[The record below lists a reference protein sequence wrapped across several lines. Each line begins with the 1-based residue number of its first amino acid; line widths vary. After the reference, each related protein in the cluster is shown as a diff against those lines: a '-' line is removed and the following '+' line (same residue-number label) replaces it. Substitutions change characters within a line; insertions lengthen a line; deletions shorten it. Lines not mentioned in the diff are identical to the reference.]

1 MFQTGKNKWRS
12 LENTA
17 KIFPA
22 TSSAKDERVFRFACE
37 LTEPVHPEKL
47 QRALEQTLV
56 YFPSFLCVM
65 RKGFFWN
72 YMEDMPVRARVKE
85 EDRPP
90 CSQMYVHDQKNL
102 LFEVTYYKN
111 RINFETYHALTD
123 GTGALQFLRTLVY
136 AYLRERYPGKISGNV
151 REKLQMDA
159 TEDEK
164 VEDSF
169 LKYYR
174 KERPGEEIPKYK
186 AHQLSYRKLE
196 HGDFRLT
203 EGRADTGEILQ
214 AAKKHGTTVTA
225 FLTAVYLMA
234 AAEDMS
240 PRQKKRPVALMVPVN
255 LRNFFPSRTMRN
267 FFGWIDIGYTFDGS
281 ETLDEVI
288 AFVAEFF
295 KREITPEKM
304 EERMGRLMDFERNP
318 LVRILPLELKTPAM
332 QIGAAASTGEVTAV
346 FSNIGQI
353 KMPEECVSYI
363 RRFTFF
369 TTTPKIELCL
379 CSWQEEMTFGFTS
392 AYANERL
399 EKNFFALLEREG
411 IQVTL
416 LDEKERY
423 PDTRREKTLI
433 HRGFQWFTF
442 LCVAVIALAQV
453 INWVVYPQGWW
464 GKYVLAGAGCAW
476 ILAFIGLAKRR
487 DLLKNAVWQ
496 MIVVSLLLT
505 FWDFLTGWKGW
516 SVNWGIPLAVT
527 AVLLLMAGITAV
539 LKLPPERYMIYFLMV
554 CTVGLVLFGLAFFG
568 VLTVRFPSALCGI
581 LSFLVLAA
589 FLIFRR
595 QTVVEELKKKFHF

>member
-37 LTEPVHPEKL
+37 LTEPVHPEEL
-47 QRALEQTLV
+47 QRALERTLA

-136 AYLRERYPGKISGNV
+136 EYLRERYPGKIFGNTG
-151 REKLQMDA
+151 EKLQMDA

-318 LVRILPLELKTPAM
+318 LIRILPLELKTPAM

-353 KMPEECVSYI
+353 QMPEECVSYI

-416 LDEKERY
+416 LDEQERY
-423 PDTRREKTLI
+423 PDTRREKTLM

-516 SVNWGIPLAVT
+516 SVNWGIPLTVT

-539 LKLPPERYMIYFLMV
+539 LKLSPERYMIYFLMV
-554 CTVGLVLFGLAFFG
+554 CTVGLVWFGLAFFG

-589 FLIFRR
+589 FLIFQR
-595 QTVVEELKKKFHF
+595 QTMADELKKKFHF

>member
-1 MFQTGKNKWRS
+1 
-12 LENTA
+12 
-17 KIFPA
+17 
-22 TSSAKDERVFRFACE
+22 
-37 LTEPVHPEKL
+37 
-47 QRALEQTLV
+47 
-56 YFPSFLCVM
+56 
-65 RKGFFWN
+65 
-72 YMEDMPVRARVKE
+72 
-85 EDRPP
+85 
-90 CSQMYVHDQKNL
+90 
-102 LFEVTYYKN
+102 
-111 RINFETYHALTD
+111 
-123 GTGALQFLRTLVY
+123 
-136 AYLRERYPGKISGNV
+136 
-151 REKLQMDA
+151 
-159 TEDEK
+159 
-164 VEDSF
+164 
-169 LKYYR
+169 
-174 KERPGEEIPKYK
+174 
-186 AHQLSYRKLE
+186 
-196 HGDFRLT
+196 
-203 EGRADTGEILQ
+203 
-214 AAKKHGTTVTA
+214 
-225 FLTAVYLMA
+225 MA

-318 LVRILPLELKTPAM
+318 LIRILPLELKTPAM

-353 KMPEECVSYI
+353 TMPEACVSYI

-379 CSWQEEMTFGFTS
+379 CSWQDEMTFGFTS

-464 GKYVLAGAGCAW
+464 GKYVLAGAGCAC

-527 AVLLLMAGITAV
+527 AVLFLMAGITAV

-595 QTVVEELKKKFHF
+595 QTVAEELKKKFHF

>member
-1 MFQTGKNKWRS
+1 
-12 LENTA
+12 
-17 KIFPA
+17 
-22 TSSAKDERVFRFACE
+22 
-37 LTEPVHPEKL
+37 
-47 QRALEQTLV
+47 
-56 YFPSFLCVM
+56 
-65 RKGFFWN
+65 
-72 YMEDMPVRARVKE
+72 MEDMPVRARVKE

-136 AYLRERYPGKISGNV
+136 EYLRARYPGKIFGNAK
-151 REKLQMDA
+151 EKLQMDA

-318 LVRILPLELKTPAM
+318 LIRILPLELKTPAM

-353 KMPEECVSYI
+353 TMPEACVSYI

-379 CSWQEEMTFGFTS
+379 CSWQDEMTFGFTS

-527 AVLLLMAGITAV
+527 AVLFLMAGITAV

-554 CTVGLVLFGLAFFG
+554 CTVGLVLFGMAFFG

-595 QTVVEELKKKFHF
+595 QTVAEELKKKFHF